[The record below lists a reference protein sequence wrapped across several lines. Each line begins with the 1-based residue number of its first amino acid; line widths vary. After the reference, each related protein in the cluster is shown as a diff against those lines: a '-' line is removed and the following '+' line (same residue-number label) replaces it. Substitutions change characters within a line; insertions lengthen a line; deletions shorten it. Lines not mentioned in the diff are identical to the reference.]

1 MNVAKLALLACPS
14 FLAFVLLVPP
24 VYANETANKPSVTEI
39 VFERPTSKSV
49 SNVTA
54 QQPDDASDSYDC
66 DCSSES
72 PMLNFT
78 DKDSNA
84 AIKRYG
90 CDCAGCM
97 NAVRQL
103 QGKLPIL

>member
-1 MNVAKLALLACPS
+1 MNAAKLALLTCPS
-14 FLAFVLLVPP
+14 LLAFVVLVPP
-24 VYANETANKPSVTEI
+24 AHANQTANKPSVTEI

-49 SNVTA
+49 SNVSA
-54 QQPDDASDSYDC
+54 QQPDDAVDSYDC
-66 DCSSES
+66 GCSSES

-78 DKDSNA
+78 DQDSNA